1 MPRLGGMYGPD
12 VASSGWTSATSRT
25 SRRSVRRTWSSSVH
39 RRTRAR
45 PIRLVRG
52 SGRRACHPT
61 LAEFA
66 PHPATSPVRPVPA
79 HREQHPER
87 VGPVGDRVPVDVQRG
102 QRHRG
107 RRTGHH
113 CETPESARTG
123 WYRTVRLTTTRQP
136 PAQRGVD
143 HVHHVADSQRDARDA
158 DRPPAVLALIGV
170 IAFVVLR
177 RHRRRPRC
185 RVHGGP
191 AVAQRPRRG
200 LPVPDERHRCGGSE
214 RRHPL
219 RAGRPVGLATHR
231 TAGAAGSAIRPAR
244 GCRADLSVALSVVL
258 AGVSWRWWRRS
269 RRCWSCYWSV

>member
-1 MPRLGGMYGPD
+1 M
-12 VASSGWTSATSRT
+12 
-25 SRRSVRRTWSSSVH
+25 RRTWSSSVH

-113 CETPESARTG
+113 CESPESARTG

-170 IAFVVLR
+170 IVFVVSTSPSTC
-177 RHRRRPRC
+177 RPRC

-200 LPVPDERHRCGGSE
+200 LPVPDDRHRCGGSE
-214 RRHPL
+214 TQASPSCWPPGGPL
-219 RAGRPVGLATHR
+219 PLTGPQGLRGQRFGLLAV
-231 TAGAAGSAIRPAR
+231 AA
-244 GCRADLSVALSVVL
+244 LTVSVALSVVL